1 MLYYNIFKNILEGE
15 VNLKESI
22 TDEFLN
28 NSFKR
33 FKDDINNKISMDA
46 ISKNGIDA
54 ASINNQVVAKDQHT
68 FSIDIDTGKVTDQK
82 KSGRCWMF
90 AGLNIIRQEII
101 EKYKI
106 KDFELS
112 QNYLMFWDKLEKA
125 NLFLENIIDTAD
137 ETIDSRIVTLFLKQP
152 VPDGGDWDLFRNL
165 VKKYGV
171 MPKYA
176 MLETFHSSNSEKMNA
191 LLNSKLREGALK
203 IRKIHE
209 ENGTI
214 EEMRHEKE
222 DILSTI
228 FIMLCRFLGE
238 PPKKFDFEYRD
249 SDKKFFRYENI
260 TPMEFFNRFVDT
272 KVDEYISIINA
283 PTRDKKFGVLYQVPY
298 YGNVVGEKCVTYLNV
313 DIDTMK
319 VLTVKQL
326 KDNKEVWFGCDID
339 KMSDRELGIMD
350 SSLYDYDLALGTNLI
365 IPKGEKLDY
374 RDSSPNHAMV
384 ITGVNLVDDKPNR
397 WKVENSWG
405 EKNGEKGYFVMNDSW
420 FDEYTYEVIIN
431 KKYLSDEL
439 KAALEKEPI
448 KLKPWDPICS
458 FAVLK

>member
-1 MLYYNIFKNILEGE
+1 
-15 VNLKESI
+15 LKESI

-28 NSFKR
+28 NSFDR
-33 FKDDINNKISMDA
+33 FKDDINNKILMDA

-112 QNYLMFWDKLEKA
+112 QCYLMFWDKLEKA

-137 ETIDSRIVTLFLKQP
+137 ETIDSRIVTLFLEQP
-152 VPDGGDWDLFRNL
+152 VPDGGDWNLFYNL

-176 MLETFHSSNSEKMNA
+176 MLETFHSSNSEKMNS

-222 DILSTI
+222 DILSVI

-249 SDKKFFRYENI
+249 SDKKFFQYENI
-260 TPMEFFNRFVDT
+260 TPVEFFNRFVDT
-272 KVDEYISIINA
+272 NVDEYVSVINA

-298 YGNVVGEKCVTYLNV
+298 YGNVVGARCVTYLNV

-319 VLTVKQL
+319 DLTVKQL

-350 SSLYDYDLALGTNLI
+350 SNLYDYDLALGTNLI

-384 ITGVNLVDDKPNR
+384 IAGVNLVDDKPNR

-405 EKNGEKGYFVMNDSW
+405 EKNGEKGYFVMSDSW

>member
-283 PTRDKKFGVLYQVPY
+283 PTRDKKFGV
-298 YGNVVGEKCVTYLNV
+298 
-313 DIDTMK
+313 
-319 VLTVKQL
+319 
-326 KDNKEVWFGCDID
+326 
-339 KMSDRELGIMD
+339 
-350 SSLYDYDLALGTNLI
+350 
-365 IPKGEKLDY
+365 
-374 RDSSPNHAMV
+374 
-384 ITGVNLVDDKPNR
+384 
-397 WKVENSWG
+397 
-405 EKNGEKGYFVMNDSW
+405 
-420 FDEYTYEVIIN
+420 
-431 KKYLSDEL
+431 
-439 KAALEKEPI
+439 
-448 KLKPWDPICS
+448 
-458 FAVLK
+458 